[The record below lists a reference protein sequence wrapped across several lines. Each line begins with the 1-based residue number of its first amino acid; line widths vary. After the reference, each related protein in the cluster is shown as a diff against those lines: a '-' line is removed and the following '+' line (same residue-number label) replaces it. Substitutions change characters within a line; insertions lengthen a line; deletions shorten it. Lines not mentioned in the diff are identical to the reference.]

1 MSQGMSPGYGQPA
14 PSSGLSIASMV
25 LGIVSLVLFCFWYVS
40 IPCAIIAIVL
50 GFIARGKVKAGT
62 GGAGGMAMAGIV
74 CASISILLA
83 VLLVAGVLAFLG
95 LGGTK
100 VLEDMQRELE
110 KQQQQ
115 QQQQQ
120 NQPQGMLDGSALF
133 QTISYATALATRR
146 L

>member
-1 MSQGMSPGYGQPA
+1 
-14 PSSGLSIASMV
+14 
-25 LGIVSLVLFCFWYVS
+25 
-40 IPCAIIAIVL
+40 
-50 GFIARGKVKAGT
+50 
-62 GGAGGMAMAGIV
+62 
-74 CASISILLA
+74 

-115 QQQQQ
+115 QQ